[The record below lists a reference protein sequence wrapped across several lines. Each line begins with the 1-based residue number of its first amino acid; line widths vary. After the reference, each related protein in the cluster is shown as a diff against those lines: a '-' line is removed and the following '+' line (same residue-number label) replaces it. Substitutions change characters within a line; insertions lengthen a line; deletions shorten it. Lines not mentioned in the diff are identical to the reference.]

1 MWLPARSRGLCE
13 VALLL
18 GTAVLLLG
26 GSRIAQQRQVPPRVA
41 LDLGGYL
48 LLVLVVV
55 AVAGRTGWPRT
66 AFAAAVLATGGY
78 LALGYPYGPIF
89 IGAAIVAF
97 ALTPV
102 VSAPACFGAVG
113 AAVLVWVA
121 AEAPAVAATGAWG
134 SLALLALGSAG
145 WLAIPVWLAMIRLR
159 AADARAAE
167 QALRRHELDEQR
179 LELAR
184 EVHDVVAHNL
194 TVIGVQAGAALR
206 VFDRD
211 PETAREALDAIARTN
226 RQALAE
232 LRGTVELLRDPD
244 AAALPGTSVPDLGPA
259 GIGTLVESA
268 RRGGAAVTWTCTGA
282 PANTSPAVHRAVHRI
297 VQESLTNAL
306 RHAPGAAIEV
316 VTAYEPGRL
325 LVEVTDDGPGLG
337 DAPQGRGIAGMR
349 ERADAAGGTVSVT
362 GNADGGTTV
371 RATFPAGRAS

>member
-1 MWLPARSRGLCE
+1 MWLPARSRGLRE

-55 AVAGRTGWPRT
+55 AVAGRTRWPRT
-66 AFAAAVLATGGY
+66 AYATAVLATGGY
-78 LALGYPYGPIF
+78 LALGYSYGPIF

-97 ALTPV
+97 TLTTR
-102 VSAPACFGAVG
+102 VSAPACFGAIG

-121 AEAPAVAATGAWG
+121 AQAPAATATGAWG
-134 SLALLALGSAG
+134 SLALLTLGSAG
-145 WLAIPVWLAMIRLR
+145 WLVIPVWLAMIRLR
-159 AADARAAE
+159 AADARAAD

-206 VFDRD
+206 VFDRN

-232 LRGTVELLRDPD
+232 LRGTVDLLRDPG
-244 AAALPGTSVPDLGPA
+244 ATPAPGAPVPDLGPA

-282 PANTSPAVHRAVHRI
+282 ADDTSPAVHRAVHRI

-325 LVEVTDDGPGLG
+325 VVEVTDDGPGIG
-337 DAPQGRGIAGMR
+337 DAPQGRGITGMR

-362 GNADGGTTV
+362 GDTAGGTTV
-371 RATFPAGRAS
+371 RATFPAERAS